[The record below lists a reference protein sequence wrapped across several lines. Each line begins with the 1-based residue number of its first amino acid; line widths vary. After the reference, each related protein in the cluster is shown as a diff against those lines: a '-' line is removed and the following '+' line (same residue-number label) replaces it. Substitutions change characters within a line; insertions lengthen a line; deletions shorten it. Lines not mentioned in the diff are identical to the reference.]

1 MSPTSI
7 GPNEIHYP
15 DSDGLPLGDNDWQFT
30 AILAAVGTLRVHFV
44 ERPDVYVFG
53 DMFIYYVEGDP
64 EQSVA
69 PDVCV
74 AFGVPKHKRMVYKL
88 WEEGTAPDFV
98 MEVASPRT
106 WRDDVGRKR
115 ALYERLGV
123 TEYWRF
129 DPRGEFFRP
138 ALQGLRLHD
147 GGYRPIAERVR
158 DGQREVPSA
167 VLGLTLRVEEDLVR
181 FHDPDRGMD
190 IETYEEAVTAHR
202 EAMAAGREAASRVR
216 FLEERLRELG
226 VEPE

>member
-1 MSPTSI
+1 MSPSSI
-7 GPNEIHYP
+7 GPDEIYYP
-15 DSDGLPLGDNDWQFT
+15 DSDGQPLADNDWQFT
-30 AILAAVGTLRVHFV
+30 AILGAVDALRVHFA

-53 DMFIYYVEGDP
+53 DMLVYYVEGDP
-64 EQSVA
+64 RQSVA

-74 AFGVPKHKRMVYKL
+74 AFGVPKRKRMVYKL

-123 TEYWRF
+123 SEYWRF
-129 DPRGEFFRP
+129 DPRGEFFQP
-138 ALQGLRLHD
+138 ALQGLCLHD

-158 DGQREVPSA
+158 DGRREVPSA
-167 VLGLTLRVEEDLVR
+167 VLGLTLRVERDLVR
-181 FHDPDRGMD
+181 FHDPDGGLD
-190 IETYEEAVTAHR
+190 LETYEEAV
-202 EAMAAGREAASRVR
+202 AAGRETASRVR
-216 FLEERLRELG
+216 LLEERLRELG

>member
-1 MSPTSI
+1 MSPGSL
-7 GPNEIHYP
+7 GPDEIYYP
-15 DSDGLPLGDNDWQFT
+15 DSDGQPLGDNDWQFT
-30 AILAAVGTLRVHFV
+30 AILAAVDTLRVHFA

-74 AFGVPKHKRMVYKL
+74 SFGVPKHKRMVYKL
-88 WEEGTAPDFV
+88 WEEGRAPDFV

-129 DPRGEFFRP
+129 DPRGE
-138 ALQGLRLHD
+138 G
-147 GGYRPIAERVR
+147 
-158 DGQREVPSA
+158 A
-167 VLGLTLRVEEDLVR
+167 VAALRVL
-181 FHDPDRGMD
+181 PAG
-190 IETYEEAVTAHR
+190 
-202 EAMAAGREAASRVR
+202 AAGTVSRR
-216 FLEERLRELG
+216 WPLSSHCRTRARRSKGDPERGSGPHTTRGEGTGPL
-226 VEPE
+226 P